1 MPTKNGNMN
10 GGIGTIVVLLIRR
23 GFKLLRGMDSI
34 AATNTASAPMPTELA
49 TNSATNA
56 KAILLK
62 LALQIKQN
70 VELGLSRQR
79 VYAHLLHRLA
89 NRVVYVSLSS
99 SDSTRQID
107 SMHNP
112 QLAARQRREQIL
124 TRIIAN
130 VVACPSHHPS
140 PPTANVQLP
149 QLREA
154 ASLDRLEQ
162 NHEALRLDVVARDVQ
177 VLQLHHGVEQDGV
190 ADEANALVAH
200 LDAYCSPATHNR
212 TVQHQ
217 MLDRVHRVLAEVAEQ
232 RRHSLVAD
240 AVASKTQVLQMRRV
254 GVVDGRCEEEN
265 TLVVDLVVL
274 QVQDLQRRHL
284 PVRPRSAW
292 RASSDRAT

>member
-1 MPTKNGNMN
+1 
-10 GGIGTIVVLLIRR
+10 
-23 GFKLLRGMDSI
+23 
-34 AATNTASAPMPTELA
+34 MPTELA
-49 TNSATNA
+49 TNSATTA

-79 VYAHLLHRLA
+79 VYAHLLYRLA

-124 TRIIAN
+124 ARIIAN

-154 ASLDRLEQ
+154 ASLD
-162 NHEALRLDVVARDVQ
+162 
-177 VLQLHHGVEQDGV
+177 
-190 ADEANALVAH
+190 
-200 LDAYCSPATHNR
+200 
-212 TVQHQ
+212 
-217 MLDRVHRVLAEVAEQ
+217 
-232 RRHSLVAD
+232 
-240 AVASKTQVLQMRRV
+240 
-254 GVVDGRCEEEN
+254 
-265 TLVVDLVVL
+265 
-274 QVQDLQRRHL
+274 
-284 PVRPRSAW
+284 
-292 RASSDRAT
+292 